1 MQAYSLVA
9 LLHAASAMTSTLPPT
24 TTTVTP
30 TAQPHILTSA
40 EIVRR
45 APSKGN
51 DRRPVVVLHGLLGQK
66 RNFRSWC
73 AALAEAVHHKRRI
86 VTLDLRGHGDSPHG
100 PLEYP
105 SMAADVLATLESL
118 QIKECCLVGHSMGG
132 KVAMACALRAPA
144 LVKELCVLDMAP
156 ASYSTADGSN
166 W

>member
-1 MQAYSLVA
+1 MHAYSLMA

-24 TTTVTP
+24 TTTPVQT
-30 TAQPHILTSA
+30 PHILTSA

-105 SMAADVLATLESL
+105 SMAADVLETLESL
-118 QIKECCLVGHSMGG
+118 KI
-132 KVAMACALRAPA
+132 
-144 LVKELCVLDMAP
+144 
-156 ASYSTADGSN
+156 
-166 W
+166 